1 MGKEREANN
10 QQCTR
15 KMHKNS
21 HQQTLML
28 QQCTPQ
34 TSNGGR
40 GQRAAR
46 ERSEGEKST
55 ELPDSTG
62 RGEGGGGTQRVR
74 VAAEMNMWEMLVS
87 ADSPTLHRSQ
97 GTHTQSKQASERSG
111 NVSRRR
117 RKSPKGECG

>member
-1 MGKEREANN
+1 MGKAQSKRGRERQGNN

-74 VAAEMNMWEMLVS
+74 VAAVMNMWEMLMS
-87 ADSPTLHRSQ
+87 ADSPTLHRP
-97 GTHTQSKQASERSG
+97 HTQSKQARG
-111 NVSRRR
+111 V
-117 RKSPKGECG
+117 GM